1 MAKPTSKYPAT
12 KKKPFIVKTA
22 TLDIEALGTTFNVES
37 YSNSPQTIAT
47 LEEGKIKVST
57 KDSIPHETILSPNE
71 QFIYDRD
78 THSREIN
85 IVDAQSLSNWKEG
98 QLYFKNAPFGKLV
111 KTIERKYNVTI
122 LYDQE
127 KYKNSKLTVKFD
139 HDETIDEVL
148 SILEGILQNMKYK
161 KNNDIIFIN

>member
-1 MAKPTSKYPAT
+1 MCVAVVYEL
-12 KKKPFIVKTA
+12 FV
-22 TLDIEALGTTFNVES
+22 GRQYGFMRYGVF
-37 YSNSPQTIAT
+37 
-47 LEEGKIKVST
+47 G
-57 KDSIPHETILSPNE
+57 
-71 QFIYDRD
+71 RD
-78 THSREIN
+78 FYF
-85 IVDAQSLSNWKEG
+85 WKEG

-127 KYKNSKLTVKFD
+127 KYKNNKLTVKFD

>member
-1 MAKPTSKYPAT
+1 MCVAVVYEL
-12 KKKPFIVKTA
+12 FV
-22 TLDIEALGTTFNVES
+22 GRQYGFMWYGVF
-37 YSNSPQTIAT
+37 
-47 LEEGKIKVST
+47 G
-57 KDSIPHETILSPNE
+57 
-71 QFIYDRD
+71 RD
-78 THSREIN
+78 F
-85 IVDAQSLSNWKEG
+85 
-98 QLYFKNAPFGKLV
+98 YFSFGKLV

-127 KYKNSKLTVKFD
+127 KYKNNKLTVKFD